1 MADGTYE
8 VSMASSHLKFRCIV
22 SSISTHL
29 RITFVIRALKS
40 RDLSEK
46 ILGG

>member
-8 VSMASSHLKFRCIV
+8 VSRASSHLKFRYIV

-29 RITFVIRALKS
+29 RITFVIRALIS

>member
-8 VSMASSHLKFRCIV
+8 VSMASSHLKFRYIV

-29 RITFVIRALKS
+29 RITFVIRALIS
-40 RDLSEK
+40 RDLSKK
-46 ILGG
+46 ILDG

>member
-29 RITFVIRALKS
+29 RITFVIRALIS

-46 ILGG
+46 ILDG

>member
-8 VSMASSHLKFRCIV
+8 VSMASSHLKFRYIV

-29 RITFVIRALKS
+29 RITFVIRALIS

-46 ILGG
+46 IPGG